1 MHVVPAATL
10 PYAIALSAAGLFS
23 YCVLLPL
30 AGGAPIQPEWAWG
43 FFAAAGG
50 IFGAWLASKTQL
62 YFPEPLLNAALG
74 AVTGT
79 VGALYAINFFFPLPF
94 RI

>member
-10 PYAIALSAAGLFS
+10 PYAVALSAAGLFS
-23 YCVLLPL
+23 YCLLLPL
-30 AGGAPIQPEWAWG
+30 AGAAPVQPEWAWG

-50 IFGAWLASKTQL
+50 MLGAWAASKTQL

-74 AVTGT
+74 AVTGV
-79 VGALYAINFFFPLPF
+79 VGALYVADFLSPLPF
-94 RI
+94 RV